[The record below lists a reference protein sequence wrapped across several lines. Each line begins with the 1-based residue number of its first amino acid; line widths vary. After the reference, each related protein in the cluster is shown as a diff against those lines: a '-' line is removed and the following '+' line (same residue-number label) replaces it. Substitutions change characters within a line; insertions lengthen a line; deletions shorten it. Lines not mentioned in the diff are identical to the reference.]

1 MAYDQIV
8 KKAANNSYIAEVML
22 RDSTTGMG
30 KTGVAYG
37 DVSYGYWREGA
48 ATGANGTCVTMSKGT
63 YADHGWVEVDATNL
77 PGVYQFGVPD
87 AALAT
92 GANAVTVILKTSGA
106 IDARLRI
113 LLVDVDLR
121 DTVRMGMTALPNAAA
136 AASGGLPTTNGSK
149 LNQTADLTAGQSIAV
164 SDKTGF
170 ALTAAYDAAKTAA
183 QAGDEM
189 DLVDAPN
196 ATAVTAIQSGLSTHS
211 AADAAT
217 AVWAAGTRTLTS
229 FGTLAADA
237 AAAVWA
243 IATSTLTSA
252 GTIGKLLV
260 DKMGQLLGTI
270 AAGTHNAQSGD
281 AYGVVTNA
289 TYGNSAIKT
298 ETALIYADTDE
309 LQKNQ
314 GNWTTATGFATPT
327 NVTDATSPLA
337 TSSQAESISQAI
349 DALNDI
355 STSDV
360 QAIIDVI
367 AGATWT
373 DQTLEAIKAAID
385 AIETGGT
392 PLTAEQTAAAVL
404 DAVASEHNTALS
416 IGQKINAAGSA
427 ADPLLN
433 DPADYAEGTA
443 GYALASIDDIK
454 TKTDRI
460 TTGTEVTL
468 VSPVTDD
475 GNFTIYAGDDY
486 AADESREI
494 SWGPTDIWDALD
506 FAGGTVTLIIYRG
519 DTTLEVEGTAGGT
532 TGAKTVTVE
541 MDADDTAALAGVGA
555 WSYQLHATLDSGSE
569 VTLATGRLTVVD
581 AKQPTAGAE

>member
-1 MAYDQIV
+1 MKKNVALPGLTFGLVSATDGSAITSGSPAAYITIDGGSQASATNSPVHEGNGQWSLDLTQAEMNGGVIGVLIALAGAVPVQITMV
-8 KKAANNSYIAEVML
+8 TETKIVSDLNDIAA
-22 RDSTTGMG
+22 
-30 KTGVAYG
+30 
-37 DVSYGYWREGA
+37 GA
-48 ATGANGTCVTMSKGT
+48 AMTL
-63 YADHGWVEVDATNL
+63 ADDA
-77 PGVYQFGVPD
+77 
-87 AALAT
+87 
-92 GANAVTVILKTSGA
+92 I
-106 IDARLRI
+106 
-113 LLVDVDLR
+113 
-121 DTVRMGMTALPNAAA
+121 
-136 AASGGLPTTNGSK
+136 
-149 LNQTADLTAGQSIAV
+149 
-164 SDKTGF
+164 
-170 ALTAAYDAAKTAA
+170 TAAKFDESTAFPLKSA
-183 QAGDEM
+183 DTG
-189 DLVDAPN
+189 
-196 ATAVTAIQSGLSTHS
+196 ATAVARTGADSDTLETLSDEIAAVKAETATIVADTNELQSNQGNWLTATGFSTHS

-237 AAAVWA
+237 ATAVWA
-243 IATSTLTSA
+243 AGTRTLTAISDSS
-252 GTIGKLLV
+252 GVTTLLSRI
-260 DKMGQLLGTI
+260 LGTLDT
-270 AAGTHNAQSGD
+270 GTHKPQSGD
-281 AYGVVTNA
+281 AYGVVANV

-373 DQTLEAIKAAID
+373 DETLEAIKAAVD

-454 TKTDRI
+454 TKTDLI

-486 AADESREI
+486 AADESREL

-506 FAGGTVTLIIYRG
+506 FSGGTITLIIYRG

-541 MDADDTAALAGVGA
+541 MDADDTAAMAGVGA